1 MIFVVF
7 IEDAVDAEDFLV
19 NIAKGLKFLRMSGT
33 ILGMTVNTFIWVDMT
48 LAAGLFLHFRC
59 PHFLFGG
66 PLSSEFDAFP
76 AGLPALHSG

>member
-33 ILGMTVNTFIWVDMT
+33 ILGMTVNTFI
-48 LAAGLFLHFRC
+48 
-59 PHFLFGG
+59 
-66 PLSSEFDAFP
+66 
-76 AGLPALHSG
+76 